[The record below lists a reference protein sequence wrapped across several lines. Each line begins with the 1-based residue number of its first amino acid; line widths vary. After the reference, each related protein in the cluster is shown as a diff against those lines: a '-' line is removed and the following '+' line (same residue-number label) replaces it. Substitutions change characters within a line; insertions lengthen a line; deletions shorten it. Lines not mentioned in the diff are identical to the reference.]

1 MGMTTGTYDHAD
13 AIVRVN
19 TGLVGIKT
27 LTIIKSSLAGA
38 GTCTA
43 YTCDAFQILEGSDS
57 YTLDGKK
64 AKGLK
69 LNGPQFEV
77 ARLCPLNEVGYRYHW
92 EAREP

>member
-13 AIVRVN
+13 AIIKVN
-19 TGLVGIKT
+19 TGLVGIKI
-27 LTIIKSSLAGA
+27 LTIVKSAIG
-38 GTCTA
+38 GTTATTA
-43 YTCDAFQILEGSDS
+43 YTSDAYQLYEGIDS
-57 YTLDGKK
+57 YTLNGTK

-77 ARLCPLNEVGYRYHW
+77 AKICPLNEAGYRYHW